1 MPESVEIR
9 VGESSPLVN
18 MKLYSLDRGM
28 GILVFMMAVMPMS
41 KEYSMHI
48 MRAEI
53 PSPEAGKLTP
63 KIQRSSLILYL
74 IYIFL
79 TIAEVV
85 SLLVCK
91 MPLFDSVVNAF
102 GTAGT
107 GGFGIKNTSIGAY
120 SSPAIDMVIAVFQN
134 SPVCLYAYGQT

>member
-1 MPESVEIR
+1 
-9 VGESSPLVN
+9 
-18 MKLYSLDRGM
+18 M

-48 MRAEI
+48 MRADI
-53 PSPEAGKLTP
+53 PGPEAGKLTP
-63 KIQRSSLILYL
+63 KIQCSSLILYL

-85 SLLVCK
+85 SLLICK
-91 MPLFDSVVNAF
+91 MPLFDSVVHAF

-107 GGFGIKNTSIGAY
+107 GGFRIKNTSIGAY
-120 SSPAIDMVIAVFQN
+120 SSSAINIVIAVFQN

>member
-18 MKLYSLDRGM
+18 MKLYSLNRGM

-85 SLLVCK
+85 ALLICK

>member
-1 MPESVEIR
+1 
-9 VGESSPLVN
+9 
-18 MKLYSLDRGM
+18 M

-74 IYIFL
+74 IYIFI

-85 SLLVCK
+85 ALLICK
-91 MPLFDSVVNAF
+91 MPFFDSVVNAF

-120 SSPAIDMVIAVFQN
+120 SSPAIDIVIAVFQN

>member
-1 MPESVEIR
+1 
-9 VGESSPLVN
+9 

-53 PSPEAGKLTP
+53 PGSEAGKLTP

-79 TIAEVV
+79 TIAEGVRF
-85 SLLVCK
+85 
-91 MPLFDSVVNAF
+91 LFAKCRF
-102 GTAGT
+102 LTR
-107 GGFGIKNTSIGAY
+107 
-120 SSPAIDMVIAVFQN
+120 
-134 SPVCLYAYGQT
+134 

>member
-85 SLLVCK
+85 ALLICK
-91 MPLFDSVVNAF
+91 MPFFDSVVHAF

-107 GGFGIKNTSIGAY
+107 GGFGIENTSIGAY
-120 SSPAIDMVIAVFQN
+120 SSPAIDIVIAVFQN

>member
-1 MPESVEIR
+1 
-9 VGESSPLVN
+9 
-18 MKLYSLDRGM
+18 
-28 GILVFMMAVMPMS
+28 
-41 KEYSMHI
+41 MHI

-85 SLLVCK
+85 ALLICK
-91 MPLFDSVVNAF
+91 MPFFDSVVHAF

-107 GGFGIKNTSIGAY
+107 GGFGIKTQASAHIQALLSIWL
-120 SSPAIDMVIAVFQN
+120 SPFFQN
-134 SPVCLYAYGQT
+134 FPVCLYAYGQT

>member
-1 MPESVEIR
+1 
-9 VGESSPLVN
+9 
-18 MKLYSLDRGM
+18 
-28 GILVFMMAVMPMS
+28 
-41 KEYSMHI
+41 
-48 MRAEI
+48 
-53 PSPEAGKLTP
+53 
-63 KIQRSSLILYL
+63 
-74 IYIFL
+74 
-79 TIAEVV
+79 
-85 SLLVCK
+85 

>member
-1 MPESVEIR
+1 
-9 VGESSPLVN
+9 
-18 MKLYSLDRGM
+18 M

-85 SLLVCK
+85 ALLICK

-107 GGFGIKNTSIGAY
+107 GGFGIKNTSIGTY
-120 SSPAIDMVIAVFQN
+120 SSPAIDIVIAVFQN